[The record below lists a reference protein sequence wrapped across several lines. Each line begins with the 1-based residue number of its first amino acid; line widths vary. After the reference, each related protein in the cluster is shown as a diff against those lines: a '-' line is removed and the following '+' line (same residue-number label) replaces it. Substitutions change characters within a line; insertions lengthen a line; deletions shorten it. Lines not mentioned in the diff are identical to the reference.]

1 MSNQAEKYKRKHDF
15 APYTKAD
22 GNAVAEEFDGI
33 QSHLEKIPGLR
44 NDGKGFSET
53 FIIVEPTEDNH
64 PVTYGQLKNAE
75 NSVEQNKN
83 LVVQKAEEVSQNAQQ
98 VALDT
103 EATQQAKNLAVLAAQ
118 TATEKAQVVSQS
130 VQNAVNAIEQARSN
144 FIENGIKGDKGDAG
158 PVNISSSTD
167 SESETTAAS
176 SKAVKKVRDIV
187 ENRFSSL
194 ANADGYKHV
203 GRCKSVEML
212 RKVVPSKHG
221 QRILVDAYYEGGT
234 TGGGEFVADLQ
245 DLTTADDGGSCFVV
259 LNNTA
264 RWKRIFDDRVDVVD
278 FGAKSDEDATIAFE
292 NAFKYAG
299 EHKKIITSDASTY
312 LINKPL
318 FLSGVGGIELPCLI
332 YGTFATTQGAII
344 TWFENSQEITHAHKN
359 YINFV
364 MWQDQ
369 SQDSVAIRLIGL
381 KSTSLKIGETG
392 CVQLYATTDK
402 AEQQR
407 KFNGLDTSSLAYNRF
422 DIDVLSTLHIT
433 GKGRGWVNEN
443 VINAQRFR
451 ALKAGFR
458 AGILIDGEYRH
469 NHNLIRRG
477 CLEGGQTIKIENG
490 SSNTIEDA
498 RFERNPKNPDELL
511 TISFS
516 ENAFSNRIIASW
528 VSSPEFTNTPYGVHY
543 DMVKVTDKGVDNVVS
558 HIQET
563 YSDEACLF
571 ALSQTTSFV
580 STVNKATFPMKY
592 TTDIEGV
599 NGIKQ
604 LISGSFKLLQNFAEV
619 YKQSQFI
626 HVRIGTMF
634 DLSSDASHFR
644 LGVELFDE
652 NKAPITTALD
662 SHIKSGQ
669 LKVDGNKYKMD
680 RNVSH
685 ANFTI
690 ISDQVRYVRVLITSG
705 NDTENQVFDYLRF
718 VVRYPK
724 HFIEKS
730 RGYHNIQQ
738 PIRKRSLFY
747 RGVEGDIDM
756 AEVGEGVVCYK
767 QDLSEMKIN
776 LVRVALVINKIVGNV
791 LIIEG
796 LPVSGIKEHTQDSE
810 QGWSLIYPHNDQ
822 EHKLAVERVAF
833 LLSEKQTK
841 IHIQGTIPSELRTGE
856 NIVLILTKTKKLA

>member
-1 MSNQAEKYKRKHDF
+1 MRDLLQKIQSNDGQFHNGNPATGEQGTRVTDTWLNDVQEHIRDFGEELKYLLQQAE
-15 APYTKAD
+15 
-22 GNAVAEEFDGI
+22 
-33 QSHLEKIPGLR
+33 LEPNPAK
-44 NDGKGFSET
+44 K
-53 FIIVEPTEDNH
+53 
-64 PVTYGQLKNAE
+64 
-75 NSVEQNKN
+75 
-83 LVVQKAEEVSQNAQQ
+83 
-98 VALDT
+98 
-103 EATQQAKNLAVLAAQ
+103 TQIYD
-118 TATEKAQVVSQS
+118 
-130 VQNAVNAIEQARSN
+130 AIEQI
-144 FIENGIKGDKGDAG
+144 IENKRRAASLTQSGEVELD
-158 PVNISSSTD
+158 SSTD
-167 SESETTAAS
+167 STAEDKAATPKAVNAVKALVIAVRNALNNYIPNSKKSDAYNS
-176 SKAVKKVRDIV
+176 SSSDTIATSYAVKKVRDIV

-221 QRILVDAYYEGGT
+221 QRILLDAYYEGGT

-312 LINKPL
+312 FINKPL
-318 FLSGVGGIELPCLI
+318 FLSGVGGIELNGKLYAKMTPENKSKP
-332 YGTFATTQGAII
+332 II
-344 TWFENSQEITHAHKN
+344 TWAENAITLTQSHN
-359 YINFV
+359 NFINLV
-364 MWQDQ
+364 MWLEPTEDAP
-369 SQDSVAIRLIGL
+369 AICLAGL
-381 KSTSLKIGETG
+381 KSTNLKIGETG
-392 CVQLYATTDK
+392 CVQIYATTEQT
-402 AEQQR
+402 EQQVDF
-407 KFNGLDTSSLAYNRF
+407 KGVEVSSTGYNRF

-477 CLEGGQTIKIENG
+477 CLEGGQTINIENG

-580 STVNKATFPMKY
+580 STLNKATFPMKY

-604 LISGSFKLLQNFAEV
+604 LISGSFKLLQNYAEV

-690 ISDQVRYVRVLITSG
+690 ISEQVRYVRVLITSG

-856 NIVLILTKTKKLA
+856 SIVLILTKTKKLA

>member
-1 MSNQAEKYKRKHDF
+1 
-15 APYTKAD
+15 
-22 GNAVAEEFDGI
+22 
-33 QSHLEKIPGLR
+33 
-44 NDGKGFSET
+44 
-53 FIIVEPTEDNH
+53 
-64 PVTYGQLKNAE
+64 
-75 NSVEQNKN
+75 
-83 LVVQKAEEVSQNAQQ
+83 
-98 VALDT
+98 
-103 EATQQAKNLAVLAAQ
+103 
-118 TATEKAQVVSQS
+118 
-130 VQNAVNAIEQARSN
+130 
-144 FIENGIKGDKGDAG
+144 
-158 PVNISSSTD
+158 
-167 SESETTAAS
+167 
-176 SKAVKKVRDIV
+176 
-187 ENRFSSL
+187 
-194 ANADGYKHV
+194 
-203 GRCKSVEML
+203 
-212 RKVVPSKHG
+212 
-221 QRILVDAYYEGGT
+221 
-234 TGGGEFVADLQ
+234 
-245 DLTTADDGGSCFVV
+245 
-259 LNNTA
+259 
-264 RWKRIFDDRVDVVD
+264 
-278 FGAKSDEDATIAFE
+278 
-292 NAFKYAG
+292 
-299 EHKKIITSDASTY
+299 
-312 LINKPL
+312 
-318 FLSGVGGIELPCLI
+318 
-332 YGTFATTQGAII
+332 
-344 TWFENSQEITHAHKN
+344 
-359 YINFV
+359 
-364 MWQDQ
+364 
-369 SQDSVAIRLIGL
+369 
-381 KSTSLKIGETG
+381 
-392 CVQLYATTDK
+392 
-402 AEQQR
+402 
-407 KFNGLDTSSLAYNRF
+407 
-422 DIDVLSTLHIT
+422 
-433 GKGRGWVNEN
+433 
-443 VINAQRFR
+443 
-451 ALKAGFR
+451 
-458 AGILIDGEYRH
+458 
-469 NHNLIRRG
+469 
-477 CLEGGQTIKIENG
+477 
-490 SSNTIEDA
+490 
-498 RFERNPKNPDELL
+498 ELL

-580 STVNKATFPMKY
+580 STLNKATFPMKY

-690 ISDQVRYVRVLITSG
+690 ISEQVRYVRVLITSG

-747 RGVEGDIDM
+747 RDVDGDIDM

-833 LLSEKQTK
+833 LQSEKQTK

-856 NIVLILTKTKKLA
+856 SIVLILTKTKKLA

>member
-1 MSNQAEKYKRKHDF
+1 MYALDNDSGVQTMPEVKAKKFNHTEPRWFTEGGNGVAPSYPGADWFNIVQAELLNVLDD
-15 APYTKAD
+15 A
-22 GNAVAEEFDGI
+22 GI
-33 QSHLEKIPGLR
+33 SPDK
-44 NDGKGFSET
+44 
-53 FIIVEPTEDNH
+53 
-64 PVTYGQLKNAE
+64 GQLNQIAQAIRKMSEGKAREYLEQLGQVDGFKLVGQAE
-75 NSVEQNKN
+75 SVEQ
-83 LVVQKAEEVSQNAQQ
+83 LRTIRP
-98 VALDT
+98 T
-103 EATQQAKNLAVLAAQ
+103 E
-118 TATEKAQVVSQS
+118 
-130 VQNAVNAIEQARSN
+130 
-144 FIENGIKGDKGDAG
+144 
-158 PVNISSSTD
+158 
-167 SESETTAAS
+167 
-176 SKAVKKVRDIV
+176 
-187 ENRFSSL
+187 
-194 ANADGYKHV
+194 
-203 GRCKSVEML
+203 
-212 RKVVPSKHG
+212 HG
-221 QRILVDAYYEGGT
+221 QRILVKSYYAGGT

-580 STVNKATFPMKY
+580 STLNKATFPMKY

-604 LISGSFKLLQNFAEV
+604 LISGSFKLLQNYAEV

-662 SHIKSGQ
+662 SHMKSGQ

-690 ISDQVRYVRVLITSG
+690 ISEQVRYVRVLITSG

-756 AEVGEGVVCYK
+756 AEVGEGVACYK

-810 QGWSLIYPHNDQ
+810 QGWSLIYAHDDQ

-841 IHIQGTIPSELRTGE
+841 IHIQDTIPSELRTGE
-856 NIVLILTKTKKLA
+856 SIVLILTKTKKLA

>member
-1 MSNQAEKYKRKHDF
+1 MAGLKETEKWENEIYRI
-15 APYTKAD
+15 
-22 GNAVAEEFDGI
+22 EENDPVHGGEDGI
-33 QSHLEKIPGLR
+33 TNKPLKQLANRTKYLKTEVEKRYIAKDASTTQKGLVQL
-44 NDGKGFSET
+44 DSS
-53 FIIVEPTEDNH
+53 IDSDAED
-64 PVTYGQLKNAE
+64 
-75 NSVEQNKN
+75 
-83 LVVQKAEEVSQNAQQ
+83 KA
-98 VALDT
+98 
-103 EATQQAKNLAVLAAQ
+103 ATPK
-118 TATEKAQVVSQS
+118 
-130 VQNAVNAIEQARSN
+130 AVNAVKALVIAVRSTLN
-144 FIENGIKGDKGDAG
+144 NYIPNSKKSDAY
-158 PVNISSSTD
+158 NSSSSDTIAT
-167 SESETTAAS
+167 SY
-176 SKAVKKVRDIV
+176 AVKKVRDIV

-221 QRILVDAYYEGGT
+221 QRILVDAYYEGST

-299 EHKKIITSDASTY
+299 EHKKIITSEASTY
-312 LINKPL
+312 FINKPL
-318 FLSGVGGIELPCLI
+318 FLSGVGGIELNGKLYAKMTPENKSKP
-332 YGTFATTQGAII
+332 II
-344 TWFENSQEITHAHKN
+344 TWAENAITLTQSHN
-359 YINFV
+359 NFINLV
-364 MWQDQ
+364 MWLEPTEDAP
-369 SQDSVAIRLIGL
+369 AICLAGL
-381 KSTSLKIGETG
+381 KSTNLKIGETG
-392 CVQLYATTDK
+392 CVQIYATTEQT
-402 AEQQR
+402 EQQVDF
-407 KFNGLDTSSLAYNRF
+407 KGVEVSSTGYNRF

-477 CLEGGQTIKIENG
+477 CLEGGQTINIENG

-580 STVNKATFPMKY
+580 STLNKATFPMKY

-604 LISGSFKLLQNFAEV
+604 LISGSFKLLQNYAEV

-690 ISDQVRYVRVLITSG
+690 ISEQVRYVRVLITSG

-856 NIVLILTKTKKLA
+856 SIVLILTKTKKLA

>member
-1 MSNQAEKYKRKHDF
+1 MRDLLQKIQSNDGQFHNGNPATGEQGTRVTDTWLNDVQEHIRDFGEELKYLLQQAE
-15 APYTKAD
+15 
-22 GNAVAEEFDGI
+22 
-33 QSHLEKIPGLR
+33 LEPNPAK
-44 NDGKGFSET
+44 K
-53 FIIVEPTEDNH
+53 
-64 PVTYGQLKNAE
+64 
-75 NSVEQNKN
+75 
-83 LVVQKAEEVSQNAQQ
+83 
-98 VALDT
+98 
-103 EATQQAKNLAVLAAQ
+103 TQIYD
-118 TATEKAQVVSQS
+118 
-130 VQNAVNAIEQARSN
+130 AIEQI
-144 FIENGIKGDKGDAG
+144 IENKRRAASLTQSGEVELD
-158 PVNISSSTD
+158 SSTD
-167 SESETTAAS
+167 STAEDKAATPKAVNAVKALVIAVRNALNNYIPNSKKSDAYNS
-176 SKAVKKVRDIV
+176 SSSDTIATSYAVKKVRDIV

-221 QRILVDAYYEGGT
+221 QRILLDAYYEGGT

-312 LINKPL
+312 FINKPL
-318 FLSGVGGIELPCLI
+318 FLSGVGGIELNGKLYAKMTPENKSKP
-332 YGTFATTQGAII
+332 II
-344 TWFENSQEITHAHKN
+344 TWAENAITLTQSHN
-359 YINFV
+359 NFINLV
-364 MWQDQ
+364 MWLEPTEDAP
-369 SQDSVAIRLIGL
+369 AICLAGL
-381 KSTSLKIGETG
+381 KSTNLKIGETG
-392 CVQLYATTDK
+392 CVQIYATTEQT
-402 AEQQR
+402 EQQVDF
-407 KFNGLDTSSLAYNRF
+407 KGVEVSSTAYNRF

-477 CLEGGQTIKIENG
+477 SLEGGQTIKIENG

-528 VSSPEFTNTPYGVHY
+528 VSNPEFTNTPYGVHY

-580 STVNKATFPMKY
+580 STLNKATFPMKY

-604 LISGSFKLLQNFAEV
+604 LISGSFKLLQNYAEV

-662 SHIKSGQ
+662 SHMKSGQ

-690 ISDQVRYVRVLITSG
+690 ISEQVRYVRVLITSG

-756 AEVGEGVVCYK
+756 AEVGEGVACYK

-810 QGWSLIYPHNDQ
+810 QGWSLIYAHDDQ

>member
-1 MSNQAEKYKRKHDF
+1 MFHLDNESGVSNIPAIAPLRSQQRLWFTEGGHGNAISYPGADWFNIVQAELLNVLDD
-15 APYTKAD
+15 A
-22 GNAVAEEFDGI
+22 GI
-33 QSHLEKIPGLR
+33 SPDK
-44 NDGKGFSET
+44 
-53 FIIVEPTEDNH
+53 
-64 PVTYGQLKNAE
+64 GQLNQIAQAIRKMSEGKAREYLEQLGQVDGFKLVGQAE
-75 NSVEQNKN
+75 SVEQ
-83 LVVQKAEEVSQNAQQ
+83 LRTIRP
-98 VALDT
+98 T
-103 EATQQAKNLAVLAAQ
+103 E
-118 TATEKAQVVSQS
+118 
-130 VQNAVNAIEQARSN
+130 
-144 FIENGIKGDKGDAG
+144 
-158 PVNISSSTD
+158 
-167 SESETTAAS
+167 
-176 SKAVKKVRDIV
+176 
-187 ENRFSSL
+187 
-194 ANADGYKHV
+194 
-203 GRCKSVEML
+203 
-212 RKVVPSKHG
+212 HG
-221 QRILVDAYYEGGT
+221 QRILVKSYYAGGT

-580 STVNKATFPMKY
+580 STLNKATFPMKY

-604 LISGSFKLLQNFAEV
+604 LISGSFKLLQNYAEV

-690 ISDQVRYVRVLITSG
+690 ISEQVRYVRVLITSG

-756 AEVGEGVVCYK
+756 AEVGEGVACYK

-810 QGWSLIYPHNDQ
+810 QGWSLIYAHDDQ

-856 NIVLILTKTKKLA
+856 SIVLILTKTKKLA